1 VEGRRLGTPLTA
13 SSSTLLPDLSGAT
26 GVLGGTFDPPHLGH
40 LAIAED
46 VRETLGLRRILLLP
60 AGLPPHKPDRPVS
73 PAADRLAMLEL
84 AVAGNAGFE
93 VSRVEVDRPGPS
105 YSADTVDALRSEAKA
120 RGEDDRFVLILSGEA
135 LSYLPSW
142 HEPER
147 LLQACHIA
155 VVERPGTRTPGRP
168 WVGEH
173 FPGLEDRIVFLTG
186 PRLCHSSTDIRDR
199 VARGR
204 SIRYLVPPAV
214 ADYIAERQLYT
225 GVPWTEE
232 HET

>member
-1 VEGRRLGTPLTA
+1 MEGRRLGTPLSAAHDTR
-13 SSSTLLPDLSGAT
+13 LPDLAGAT
-26 GVLGGTFDPPHLGH
+26 GLLGGTFDPPHLGH

-46 VRETLGLRRILLLP
+46 VRETLGLRGILFIP
-60 AGLPPHKPDRPVS
+60 AGMPPHKPDRVVS

-84 AVAGNAGFE
+84 AVEANDDFE
-93 VSRVEVDRPGPS
+93 VSRLEVDRPGPS
-105 YSADTVDALRSEAKA
+105 YSADTVDLLRSA
-120 RGEDDRFVLILSGEA
+120 RQAQGEDDRFVLIVSGEA

-147 LLQACHIA
+147 LLRACHIA
-155 VVERPGTRTPGRP
+155 VVDRPGTRTPGRP

-186 PRLCHSSTDIRDR
+186 PRLCHSSTDIRQR

-204 SIRYLVPPAV
+204 SIRYLVSSAV
-214 ADYIAERQLYT
+214 ADYIAEHRLYV
-225 GVPWTEE
+225 GAPWTEE
-232 HET
+232 HPT